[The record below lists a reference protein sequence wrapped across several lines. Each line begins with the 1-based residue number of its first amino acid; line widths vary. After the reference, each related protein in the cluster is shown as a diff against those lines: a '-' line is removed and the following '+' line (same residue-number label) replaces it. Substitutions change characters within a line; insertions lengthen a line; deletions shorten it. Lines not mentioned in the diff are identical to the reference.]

1 MSGNKYV
8 LDSNVFIQAKN
19 TYYGFDLCPGFW
31 TSLLRKHDE
40 KRVCSIDRV
49 KSEIF
54 RPSSDP
60 DHAPD
65 DLTLWVQDKVPA
77 TFFKET
83 KDQAVNDAFSRMI
96 QWIDS
101 EPQYTPNA
109 QAEFASVAD
118 GWLIAYAL
126 VNSLTVVTHE
136 EFAANVARKVPI
148 PNVCLEFEVSYV
160 NTFEMLEDL
169 KVKFILNTKKR
180 RS

>member
-31 TSLLRKHDE
+31 TGLLRKHGE
-40 KRVCSIDRV
+40 KQVCSIDRV

-54 RPSSDP
+54 HPSSEQNHP
-60 DHAPD
+60 SD
-65 DLTLWVQDKVPA
+65 DLTLWVRDDVPA

-83 KDQAVNDAFSRMI
+83 
-96 QWIDS
+96 
-101 EPQYTPNA
+101 
-109 QAEFASVAD
+109 
-118 GWLIAYAL
+118 
-126 VNSLTVVTHE
+126 
-136 EFAANVARKVPI
+136 
-148 PNVCLEFEVSYV
+148 V

-180 RS
+180 RG